1 MFGRPPSGGL
11 LSFRDGAWMVQ
22 GAHRVSALGRT
33 CARRSFAVCRLRWA
47 AQHSAKMRYCCVEV
61 AVPAAFP
68 SARPPVRQNSHRH
81 LRSSRALAILCSR
94 KMRGVLPEIGWFSS
108 NERTLD
114 RTLRSSVE
122 VKNEKPQVN
131 VLRLLPS
138 DGSMS
143 PIRCH
148 VDENHPISG
157 MLMGSDCI
165 TARERKLFC
174 CS

>member
-1 MFGRPPSGGL
+1 MGCGWFKGSTA
-11 LSFRDGAWMVQ
+11 FRRCAE
-22 GAHRVSALGRT
+22 R
-33 CARRSFAVCRLRWA
+33 ARRSLGLCRLRWA
-47 AQHSAKMRYCCVEV
+47 VQHSAKMRYCCVEV

-81 LRSSRALAILCSR
+81 LRSSRAIAIPCGR
-94 KMRGVLPEIGWFSS
+94 NMGVLPEIGWFSS
-108 NERTLD
+108 NERTLG

-148 VDENHPISG
+148 VDENHAISG
-157 MLMGSDCI
+157 MLGGSDCI
-165 TARERKLFC
+165 ATGAKAILLQQRGA
-174 CS
+174 